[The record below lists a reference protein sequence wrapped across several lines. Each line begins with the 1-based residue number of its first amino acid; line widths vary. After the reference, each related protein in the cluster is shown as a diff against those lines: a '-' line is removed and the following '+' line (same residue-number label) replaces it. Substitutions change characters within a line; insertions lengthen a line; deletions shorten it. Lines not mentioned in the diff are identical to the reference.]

1 MKIKILYTLIF
12 TLLLSNINAQT
23 TCNNVS
29 NFQFEEITS
38 NYLEVSWSPNLSA
51 IQYELN
57 FYVNGILIHSQ
68 IEPATSTNFLLYT
81 TLSSSDD
88 IEVDIITVC
97 GPGIS
102 SDPTI
107 LNTVTDVFIIN
118 VRPNW
123 TELCKENMLNN
134 RIIYE
139 KITGFEYDVKCLCSQ
154 FENFKKDGN
163 QFLAMQAQVE
173 HDDKIK
179 IAFRDKFKGY
189 VEKCKKERKIRFQLY
204 FDYSEDRIFKII
216 NDSQI
221 SDEILYFF
229 YNGNLLKIAINSTS
243 NERIK
248 VGLFD
253 MIGKKVFEDNFE
265 TSITK
270 EDKLKVNISNINKG
284 IYFYQ
289 IIIGNQTY
297 SGKVKI

>member
-107 LNTVTDVFIIN
+107 LNTVTDVFII
-118 VRPNW
+118 
-123 TELCKENMLNN
+123 
-134 RIIYE
+134 
-139 KITGFEYDVKCLCSQ
+139 
-154 FENFKKDGN
+154 
-163 QFLAMQAQVE
+163 
-173 HDDKIK
+173 
-179 IAFRDKFKGY
+179 
-189 VEKCKKERKIRFQLY
+189 
-204 FDYSEDRIFKII
+204 II
-216 NDSQI
+216 NR
-221 SDEILYFF
+221 FC
-229 YNGNLLKIAINSTS
+229 N
-243 NERIK
+243 
-248 VGLFD
+248 
-253 MIGKKVFEDNFE
+253 
-265 TSITK
+265 
-270 EDKLKVNISNINKG
+270 
-284 IYFYQ
+284 
-289 IIIGNQTY
+289 
-297 SGKVKI
+297 